1 MKFMQV
7 VLTKD
12 GSHTI
17 YLPEVDEN
25 YHSLNGAITESMHVF
40 INAGLNFCRL
50 TSLNI
55 FEMGFGTGLNALLTW
70 LECKKQGRKV
80 HYSTVELNPLKNK
93 ITEKLNYEEK
103 LGLDQGYRSVFRFMH
118 NAPWGKEIMIDKHF
132 FLYKFQGSLD
142 DFDFRD
148 RIDLIYFD
156 AFSPDRQPDVWK
168 YEIFEKLF
176 SIMNSGAVLATYCA
190 KGKIKRILKEAGF
203 MIEILPGSPGKREM
217 IRAIKS

>member
-1 MKFMQV
+1 MQV

-80 HYSTVELNPLKNK
+80 K
-93 ITEKLNYEEK
+93 
-103 LGLDQGYRSVFRFMH
+103 
-118 NAPWGKEIMIDKHF
+118 
-132 FLYKFQGSLD
+132 
-142 DFDFRD
+142 
-148 RIDLIYFD
+148 
-156 AFSPDRQPDVWK
+156 
-168 YEIFEKLF
+168 
-176 SIMNSGAVLATYCA
+176 
-190 KGKIKRILKEAGF
+190 
-203 MIEILPGSPGKREM
+203 
-217 IRAIKS
+217 